1 MERQFRP
8 HESAYRTLASDWLTG
23 GRTSMCWFGTW
34 LLGKENHRWGGFWV
48 RPKWW
53 TWDVMYWNGHEYVEQ
68 PASSFDQTA
77 IISGTTSAEIVRWYE
92 QMAKLGV
99 DCISTISGTFGREA
113 FQYVQLEYFPP
124 IHPNGLFIRSPFE
137 QRNSPASL
145 VCMGTKDVVA
155 RLSYEVL
162 WGRLVLLRWP
172 FAVALNAKLTTHLPV
187 FTVQPLS
194 LYRHTSW

>member
-124 IHPNGLFIRSPFE
+124 IHPTVCLYAPPSSSGTARQALSVWA
-137 QRNSPASL
+137 QRTSSPAFHMKSF
-145 VCMGTKDVVA
+145 GDGWF
-155 RLSYEVL
+155 YYD
-162 WGRLVLLRWP
+162 G
-172 FAVALNAKLTTHLPV
+172 HLPW
-187 FTVQPLS
+187 L
-194 LYRHTSW
+194 